1 MRFWQKHGTLIRAL
15 GIVGAV
21 GVLVTSVTY
30 ATLQSQQAV
39 LTGNT
44 IQSATADLRIGTSAS
59 TFSASRTGFSFEGV
73 VPGGPAM
80 PADGYSFYL
89 KNYGTAALS
98 LKVLAGGS
106 LTNTSSVDVTKVKIQ
121 LSRIDGGV
129 EQPAQ
134 TVDLQTLT
142 STGLAINDPIN
153 PSTVTQYKLRV
164 AMDADAFS
172 GASASIGGLDLVFSG
187 AATH

>member
-1 MRFWQKHGTLIRAL
+1 
-15 GIVGAV
+15 
-21 GVLVTSVTY
+21 
-30 ATLQSQQAV
+30 
-39 LTGNT
+39 
-44 IQSATADLRIGTSAS
+44 
-59 TFSASRTGFSFEGV
+59 
-73 VPGGPAM
+73 M